1 MSSCAT
7 QTFSNLTQAR
17 FDCLVQKAASSG
29 IVISGNEGQA
39 SKDGITL
46 RWKFDPAQ
54 QTLDLQCMSAPFFL
68 SCGDINGK
76 IHDIV
81 DSCP

>member
-1 MSSCAT
+1 MSACAT
-7 QTFSNLTQAR
+7 QTFQNLTQAR
-17 FDCLVQKAASSG
+17 FNCLVQKAASSG

-39 SKDGITL
+39 SKEGITL
-46 RWKFDPAQ
+46 RWKFDPTN
-54 QTLDLQCMSAPFFL
+54 QTLELQCMNEPFFF

-76 IHDIV
+76 IHDLV